1 LQGVAA
7 SRVVRHL
14 YGGKPGRLMGAE
26 GNMAIP
32 DGKERSSLL
41 SLLGLKRLNEQQ
53 IRQIDTAL
61 ESVGDY
67 GEVHLIVRHGE
78 LKYIN
83 RVESHRAWD
92 SYNGSK
98 PGG

>member
-1 LQGVAA
+1 MESV
-7 SRVVRHL
+7 
-14 YGGKPGRLMGAE
+14 
-26 GNMAIP
+26 
-32 DGKERSSLL
+32 DGKGTPLPSLP
-41 SLLGLKRLNEQQ
+41 LGLKKLNAQQ
-53 IRQIDTAL
+53 IEQIDKAL

-67 GEVHLIVRHGE
+67 GEVHLIVRHGQ

-92 SYNGSK
+92 SFGDDK